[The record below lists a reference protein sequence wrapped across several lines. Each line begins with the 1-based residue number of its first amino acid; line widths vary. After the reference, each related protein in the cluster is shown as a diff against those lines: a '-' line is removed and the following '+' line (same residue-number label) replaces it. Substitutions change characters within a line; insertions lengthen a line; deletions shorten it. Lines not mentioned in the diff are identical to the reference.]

1 MEKSTK
7 QPIISIIV
15 PVYNVEK
22 YLSRCLLSL
31 VDLTVSYEII
41 IVNDGSN
48 DRSFEIAK
56 QIQQRFSDKE
66 IYIASQINRGLS
78 GARNTGI
85 QLAKGQYIAFID
97 SDDFVDPIHF
107 SELIHQTVNHDLD
120 VGIGKFIY
128 FGIGEERGIGQI
140 NETLV
145 QRHII
150 AGITALDFLRPEVWC
165 KVYRRTLLLD
175 NATQFVEGLLFED
188 EVFNLNVMLLAQRV
202 KYFDLPF
209 YFYYQRESSITYS
222 ADPLTRY
229 QHYYRLAMEIFA
241 LKSLTPVKAIQNL
254 VCRRA
259 WFFLWESLP
268 RLYEYD
274 KNIFAQKRMECRS
287 LLLNLQE
294 IPEVSDK
301 DKQIIKLLLSE
312 TPLTITKE

>member
-1 MEKSTK
+1 MERPTK

-15 PVYNVEK
+15 PVYNVAK

-31 VDLTVSYEII
+31 ADLTVSYEII
-41 IVNDGSN
+41 IVNDGSS
-48 DRSFEIAK
+48 DQSLDIAQK
-56 QIQQRFSDKE
+56 FQQRFSDKE
-66 IYIASQINRGLS
+66 IYITSQVNKGLS
-78 GARNTGI
+78 AARNTGI

-107 SELIHQTVNHDLD
+107 SKLIHQTISHDLD
-120 VGIGKFIY
+120 IGIGKFIY

-145 QRHII
+145 QSHII

-175 NATQFVEGLLFED
+175 NTIQFVESLLFED

-209 YFYYQRESSITYS
+209 YFYYQRQNSIINS
-222 ADPLTRY
+222 VDSLTRY

-268 RLYEYD
+268 RLYEHD

-294 IPEVSDK
+294 IPEISGK
-301 DKQIIKLLLSE
+301 DKQIIELLLSE
-312 TPLTITKE
+312 TPLTITKK